1 MFDRISRRYDLM
13 NRLMTGGRD
22 VAWRR
27 LAAREALAGGR
38 SCVLDVASGTG
49 DLAIELAR
57 QGAARVVALDFSREM
72 LRGAAEKLRRLGRPR
87 IELVCADAMRLPFPD
102 ATFDACT
109 IGFGLRN
116 LPDYQ
121 SGIAEMTRVLRPG
134 GRVIILETTPVRQR
148 WLALPFRLYFDRIVP
163 LLGGLISGD
172 RDAYGY
178 LPRSTG
184 AFPDAETLAAM
195 LAGAGLTQVRFRR
208 LMLGTVAL
216 HVAVRPAV
224 AWAAA
229 SRPERERTYQQ

>member
-13 NRLMTGGRD
+13 NRLMTSGRD
-22 VAWRR
+22 AAWRR
-27 LAAREALAGGR
+27 LAAREALAGERGY
-38 SCVLDVASGTG
+38 VLDVATGTA

-57 QGAARVVALDFSREM
+57 QGAVGVVALDFSRQM
-72 LRGAAEKLRRLGRPR
+72 LRGAAEKLHRLGHPH
-87 IELVCADAMRLPFPD
+87 IELVCADAMCLPFPD

-121 SGIAEMTRVLRPG
+121 AGIAEMARVLRPG
-134 GRVIILETTPVRQR
+134 GRLVILETTPVRQP
-148 WLALPFRLYFDRIVP
+148 WLAPLFHVYFDRMVP

-195 LAGAGLTQVRFRR
+195 LANAGLVGVRFQR

-224 AWAAA
+224 A
-229 SRPERERTYQQ
+229 